1 MKVTVIGCGRWG
13 SLITWYLDK
22 IGHQVS
28 LYGRASSPHMQR
40 FLTERRNDLLEFPE
54 SVKLCTDLECTQG
67 AEVIVISVPSQA
79 LQGLMDQLK
88 PLDLK
93 NKTFVPGFRPPN
105 FCTLSQVLSSGSV
118 TPSCSK
124 MRAGVEGMVG

>member
-22 IGHQVS
+22 IGHEVS

-40 FLTERRNDLLEFPE
+40 FLAERRNDLLEFPE
-54 SVKLCTDLECTQG
+54 SIALHTDLECAQG

-93 NKTFVPGFRPPN
+93 N
-105 FCTLSQVLSSGSV
+105 
-118 TPSCSK
+118 
-124 MRAGVEGMVG
+124 